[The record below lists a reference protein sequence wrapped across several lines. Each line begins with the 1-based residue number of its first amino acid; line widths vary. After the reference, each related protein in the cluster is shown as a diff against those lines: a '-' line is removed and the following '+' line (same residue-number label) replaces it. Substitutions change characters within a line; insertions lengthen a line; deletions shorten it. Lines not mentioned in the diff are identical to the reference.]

1 VPAQPAYN
9 VGMARRA
16 ADKQYTIR
24 FVPVA
29 LDRLLRERA
38 RREGKSLNQVALDA
52 LRRGLGADAP
62 VVHHDLDR
70 YSGTWIEE
78 AEVDAALAE
87 QRAVDDELWR

>member
-1 VPAQPAYN
+1 
-9 VGMARRA
+9 MARRA

-24 FVPVA
+24 SVPVA

-70 YSGTWIEE
+70 YAGTWVED
-78 AEVDAALAE
+78 AETDRTLEE
-87 QRAVDDELWR
+87 QRVVDQDLWR